1 MKNGGAATDH
11 GCRLQMPRP
20 IQLETELACIDGV
33 DILLIKRLARDLVPF
48 WDVIMLAM
56 PTNMAMYITAE
67 QSRYARELEMW
78 SALAPEIQAKVP
90 KPQPLST
97 LEAVYI
103 GCLYACKYS
112 TKIEQMSMAE
122 NPLRAIQV
130 GILATHTVFAW
141 TGFQVMDNAGEND
154 SIQHV
159 LRPDNRRELRIHIL
173 AMHLQVTS

>member
-1 MKNGGAATDH
+1 
-11 GCRLQMPRP
+11 
-20 IQLETELACIDGV
+20 
-33 DILLIKRLARDLVPF
+33 LARDLVPF

-78 SALAPEIQAKVP
+78 SALTPEAQAKIP
-90 KPQPLST
+90 KPHPLST

-130 GILATHTVFAW
+130 GVGGCSHNTSV
-141 TGFQVMDNAGEND
+141 ENKH
-154 SIQHV
+154 QPV
-159 LRPDNRRELRIHIL
+159 
-173 AMHLQVTS
+173 VT